1 MKPYHSKRVSCM
13 ACAAAILAASG
24 CATTA
29 NNPKDPF
36 EGFNRAMFAVN
47 EGIDMVAMKPIAQ
60 VYDYAVP
67 LPAKAGVGNFFGNIA
82 DLRNVLNNALQ
93 GKLGDAGND
102 LGRLL
107 INSTVGIFG
116 LFDVASEIVLERHDE
131 DFGQTL
137 AVWGW
142 DNSDYLF
149 WPFLGPRTVRDTG
162 GWVVDVYTD
171 PTWYTLNKSVAV
183 RNSLVAL
190 PFVLWQA
197 WAFVAPGLY
206 QHEKRLA
213 LPVIVSSVI
222 FFLIG
227 MSFAYFFVFPVAFGF
242 FAGYAPT
249 GVQMMT
255 DIDKYLSFVLTM
267 FIAFGLTFEMPV
279 VVIVLVRLRIVTI

>member
-1 MKPYHSKRVSCM
+1 MNTNLTWKSTAAGCVAAGLIAFASPAM
-13 ACAAAILAASG
+13 ADDTPG
-24 CATTA
+24 
-29 NNPKDPF
+29 DPL

-60 VYDYAVP
+60 AYDYAVP

-116 LFDVASEIVLERHDE
+116 LFDVASEIGLERHDE

-149 WPFLGPRTVRDTG
+149 WPFLGPRTVRDTA

-190 PFVLWQA
+190 PFVDVRASLLPSDKVVEEA
-197 WAFVAPGLY
+197 ALDKYAFVRDAYLQSRRNQIFDGRPP
-206 QHEKRLA
+206 RLQD
-213 LPVIVSSVI
+213 V
-222 FFLIG
+222 
-227 MSFAYFFVFPVAFGF
+227 M
-242 FAGYAPT
+242 
-249 GVQMMT
+249 
-255 DIDKYLSFVLTM
+255 D
-267 FIAFGLTFEMPV
+267 
-279 VVIVLVRLRIVTI
+279 